1 MSVML
6 TAILKKQE
14 LLYDKKLDI
23 KTLLH
28 WQSFSL
34 VLLLEKH
41 PTIICGASGA
51 SIGTL
56 ARAGERQ

>member
-1 MSVML
+1 MTRNS
-6 TAILKKQE
+6 IS
-14 LLYDKKLDI
+14 

-41 PTIICGASGA
+41 PSIICGASGA